1 MCIAVHHCAGAIPRG
16 IFRRSDLMEQQFS
29 AKLTLVLKALSLS
42 RGQLASLLEMDKSA
56 VGRWLTGAVK
66 PSAHSLAQLS
76 AVVAARIPG
85 FAVVDWDRSLEALA
99 QLLGVPP
106 ELAPPSRAVRLAA
119 TLPASLVDELLDTT
133 AMRAATYE
141 GFYRSTRPFAQFPG
155 QFIHDQIMIRQEPT
169 GVLGFTMGT
178 GNVFVKGWV
187 LRQQN
192 QLFIIAAEQT
202 SGALGFGILN
212 GVNTPQAGA
221 MDGIVLNCSLDAGRT
236 PTASAMFVERIGE
249 LSDDP
254 AADDAHLAALAAL
267 PPMAPE
273 GSVPADLARHLVR
286 DIGPSSLAGGGDWL
300 LCMPIARSLSRGL
313 PPGSPRLPLRLES
326 EVGQGG

>member
-1 MCIAVHHCAGAIPRG
+1 
-16 IFRRSDLMEQQFS
+16 MEQTFP

-42 RGQLASLLEMDKSA
+42 RGQVASLLEVDKSA
-56 VGRWLTGAVK
+56 VGRWLTGAVR

-85 FAVVDWDRSLEALA
+85 FAVVDWDRPIEALA
-99 QLLGVPP
+99 ELLGV
-106 ELAPPSRAVRLAA
+106 APDVAAPSRAMRLAA
-119 TLPASLVDELLDTT
+119 TLPKAFVNELLDTT
-133 AMRAATYE
+133 AMRADTYE
-141 GFYRSTRPFAQFPG
+141 GFYRSTRPFAQAPG
-155 QFIHDQIMIRQEPT
+155 QFIHDQIMIRRQEG
-169 GVLGFTMGT
+169 GVLGFIMGA

-212 GVNTPQAGA
+212 GVNTPEAGA

-236 PTASAMFVERIGE
+236 PTASAIYVERTGE

-254 AADDAHLAALAAL
+254 AAAAARIAALGAL
-267 PPMAPE
+267 VPVAPE
-273 GSVPADLARHLVR
+273 GSVPEPLARHLVR
-286 DIGPSSLAGGGDWL
+286 DIGPASLAAGGDWL
-300 LCMPIARSLSRGL
+300 LAMPIARSLSRGL
-313 PPGSPRLPLRLES
+313 PPGSPRRPERPGS
-326 EVGQGG
+326 RTG